1 MPQTPT
7 VRTRSGAGRSLAAGT
22 MPSIGLALGGG
33 GARGLA
39 HTVILEAFDDLG
51 IRPKVVA
58 GTSIGAI
65 IGAAYASGLSG
76 RDIRESMRETLSV
89 RFDFM
94 RDLFSARARR
104 LPTLAGLFAPFN
116 AVLSAEALLDII
128 YPAGV
133 ARDFADLQTP
143 LKVVATDF
151 YGLEPV
157 VFTEGPLRRAV
168 AASMALPALFEP
180 MVVDGRALI
189 DGGLT
194 NPLPYDLLMGEA
206 EIIIA
211 IDVSGAPTPSPDRN
225 HPSATE
231 ALFGASFIFERSI
244 IREKL
249 KSQRP
254 DIYLNAGTSHFQ
266 LVDFW
271 KVDEILAAAAPAKE
285 RLKTQLGRLLDA
297 ETLPEPLPNGFIAA
311 DGLADGLPEGY
322 AGDLVPHTTPEP
334 KRARRILFRP
344 LRKARGKKP
353 A

>member
-1 MPQTPT
+1 MPSTSLD
-7 VRTRSGAGRSLAAGT
+7 RTRQSSGRSLAT
-22 MPSIGLALGGG
+22 PSTPTIGLALGGG

-39 HTVILEAFDDLG
+39 HAVILEAFDDLG
-51 IRPKVVA
+51 IRPKVIA

-65 IGAAYASGLSG
+65 IGAAYASGLTG
-76 RDIRESMRETLSV
+76 REIRESMRETLSV

-128 YPAGV
+128 YPPRV
-133 ARDFADLQTP
+133 ARDFADLQMP
-143 LKVVATDF
+143 LKIVATDF

-206 EIIIA
+206 DLVIA
-211 IDVSGAPTPSPDRN
+211 IDVSGAPVPSPDRN

-254 DIYLNAGTSHFQ
+254 DIYLNAVTSHFQ

-271 KVDEILAAAAPAKE
+271 KVDEILAAAVPAKE
-285 RLKTQLGRLLDA
+285 KLKIQLGRALEA
-297 ETLPEPLPNGFIAA
+297 ETLPEALPSGFIAA
-311 DGLADGLPEGY
+311 DGLADGLTL
-322 AGDLVPHTTPEP
+322 DLAPDLKP
-334 KRARRILFRP
+334 KGRKLFRG
-344 LRKARGKKP
+344 LRKKVRFKSP
-353 A
+353 HQ